1 MVEESENE
9 ERINIMT
16 LGNTEVGKTSF
27 ILRFTENQYQD
38 SYLATVGVDFKLK
51 SVTIKEKQY
60 NLFFYDT
67 TGQERYKSLSVNLIK
82 SAHGIIIM
90 YDITSKQSFNS
101 VYDWIQN
108 VKNVKGEN
116 FPMILVGNKK
126 DKEEERLIA
135 KEEGENIAKE
145 YKIDFFEISNK
156 QNINVQEAGLAIT
169 NKVIEK
175 REKEGSEGS
184 SPAYTTSSKLSK
196 KSAQKNV
203 KKSCC

>member
-1 MVEESENE
+1 MVEENENE

-51 SVTIKEKQY
+51 SITIKEKQY
-60 NLFFYDT
+60 
-67 TGQERYKSLSVNLIK
+67 YKSLSVNLIK
-82 SAHGIIIM
+82 SAHGVIIM

-156 QNINVQEAGLAIT
+156 QNINVQEAGFAIT

-196 KSAQKNV
+196 KLAQKDV

>member
-51 SVTIKEKQY
+51 SITIKEKQY

-82 SAHGIIIM
+82 SAHGVIIM

-126 DKEEERLIA
+126 DKEKERLIA

-175 REKEGSEGS
+175 REKEGSEDS

-196 KSAQKNV
+196 KLAQKNV